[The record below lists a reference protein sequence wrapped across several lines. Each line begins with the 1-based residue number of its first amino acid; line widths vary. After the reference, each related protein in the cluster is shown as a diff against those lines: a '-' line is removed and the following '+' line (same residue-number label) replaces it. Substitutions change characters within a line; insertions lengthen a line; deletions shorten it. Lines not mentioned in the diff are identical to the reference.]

1 MERANEKIYY
11 NNYPI
16 VFIHGMTGWGEDDKL
31 DEHLLP
37 YWGRGNKNLLA
48 HHLFELYAELL
59 YFSALSADNDTWL
72 SAVDVDSDLI
82 VETLDLNS
90 GNTSSI

>member
-48 HHLFELYAELL
+48 HLQRHGYSVRDGKRFL
-59 YFSALSADNDTWL
+59 
-72 SAVDVDSDLI
+72 
-82 VETLDLNS
+82 
-90 GNTSSI
+90 